1 MANVSDSYTP
11 AGPAQQSY
19 WASTLAGVVFVA
31 FVLFSQ
37 SWFKAN
43 PLAHV
48 PVMGKGS
55 RWARRKYFMQGNA
68 TQMFLDAYRT
78 HKDSISLITTA
89 KTRDSILVPPKYL
102 PELSKAPDDVISAG
116 KAVEEFIQSKYTTVG
131 FELPIFV
138 HVSRANLT
146 PALNDLNPAVA
157 ETIAKT
163 LRRDL
168 APTATWSEVAINAKL
183 LRIIAIASGHV
194 FVGPE
199 LCSDEAYLGTSID
212 FTQHLMKAVY
222 GIAMIPSFLR
232 PLVAPW
238 LPMTRA
244 LHRRLADA
252 DAVFQP
258 IVTAR
263 QQASAGAG
271 EGSTTRHNDMLQW
284 MLDAQTRVGELS
296 TRDLAL
302 AQLGASFAAIHT
314 TTMTATN
321 AVYWLAAKPELAPV
335 LRDEVE
341 RVLAGSG
348 GRFTT
353 AALAD
358 MKKMDSFLREVMRV
372 TPLSASAYVRK
383 VLKPFELS
391 NGQVIPAGVFVEV
404 PSVGINRDPDVFP
417 DPDVFDA
424 LRFYELRMGC
434 CDDDAARAG
443 QLQAAHVGVTHL
455 SFSFGKHAC
464 PGRVF
469 AVNEIKMLLSGLLRD
484 YDIKLPDGVRE
495 RYPSLVFGD
504 QASEANV
511 PDPTKTIMMK
521 QREVLA

>member
-11 AGPAQQSY
+11 AGPAPQSY
-19 WASTLAGVVFVA
+19 WASSILAGVVLVV

-37 SWFKAN
+37 GWFKAN

-68 TQMFLDAYRT
+68 SQMFLDAYRT

-116 KAVEEFIQSKYTTVG
+116 KAVEEFIQSKYTSVG

-138 HVSRANLT
+138 HVSRAKLT
-146 PALNDLNPAVA
+146 PALNDLNPAVG

-222 GIAMIPSFLR
+222 GIAMIPTFLR

-244 LHRRLADA
+244 LHRRLAEA

-263 QQASAGAG
+263 QQQ
-271 EGSTTRHNDMLQW
+271 EGSTRHNDMLQW

-335 LRDEVE
+335 LREEVE

-383 VLKPFELS
+383 VLKPLELS

-424 LRFYELRMGC
+424 LRFYKLRKG
-434 CDDDAARAG
+434 CDDADDESAAARAS

-469 AVNEIKMLLSGLLRD
+469 AVNEIKMLLSGFLRD
-484 YDIKLPDGVRE
+484 YDMKLPDGVRE
-495 RYPSLVFGD
+495 RYPGL
-504 QASEANV
+504 NV